1 MKPVAVVLV
10 LSACL
15 AVGWFVYRDS
25 VSRVEAKSTASPPP
39 SLAVQVM
46 KVQRRRME
54 ERVDLVGSLEA
65 NSTVTIRAKTTGYVT
80 RLPFD
85 VGDRIKAGELLVEL
99 DTTRHQELVSRAQA
113 ALKVSKAQ
121 LRAQETRRSQ
131 AAKELDR
138 QNLLAKSRVS
148 TAEQQE
154 AAAASLSIANAEF
167 DLEQARV
174 DQAESDL
181 LRSQLSLDETRV
193 IAPMEGFVAARMVD
207 SGDLADAAKDLL
219 QIVDLSKVRTVVHIV
234 EKDYEKIQQG
244 IGQTATVRVDAFP
257 NETFRGVVVRKAPI
271 LDPQTRTAAVQ
282 IEIPNPRLLLKPGMH
297 ARVSV
302 VYSVHNDAEVIP
314 LASLVEH
321 GEKPALYVVEG
332 NPPTTVLHEVQTG
345 LTDGD
350 MVEILSGLD
359 DDDRV
364 VTLGTRLI
372 QHGQKVTPVEVPAEV
387 LVQSR
392 PSGHGAE

>member
-1 MKPVAVVLV
+1 MKPVAAVLV
-10 LSACL
+10 LAASL
-15 AVGWFVYRDS
+15 AVGWFVYRNS
-25 VSRVEAKSTASPPP
+25 VSRMEAKSTASSPP

-54 ERVDLVGSLEA
+54 ERVDLVGSLQA
-65 NSTVTIRAKTTGYVT
+65 NATVTIRAKTTGYVT

-85 VGDRIKAGELLVEL
+85 VGDRVKAGQLLVEL
-99 DTTRHQELVSRAQA
+99 DTTRHQELVSRAEA

-131 AAKELDR
+131 AIKERDR

-154 AAAASLSIANAEF
+154 AAAASLSIAEAEF

-181 LRSQLSLDETRV
+181 LRSQLSLEETRV
-193 IAPMEGFVAARMVD
+193 IAPMDGFVASRLVD
-207 SGDLADAAKDLL
+207 SGDLADPAKDLL
-219 QIVDLSKVRTVVHIV
+219 QIVDLSKVRTVVHVV

-244 IGQTATVRVDAFP
+244 NGQTATVRVDAFP
-257 NETFRGVVVRKAPI
+257 KETFRGVVVRKAPV

-297 ARVSV
+297 ARVSI

-345 LTDGD
+345 LNDGE
-350 MVEILSGLD
+350 MVEIISGLD

-372 QHGQKVTPVEVPAEV
+372 QHGQKVTPVEVPSQA
-387 LVQSR
+387 LVHANAA
-392 PSGHGAE
+392 GHGAE